1 MRALVTGFEAF
12 GGARANASY
21 AAVVRL
27 PARIGTLDVVSA
39 QLPTSYARSG
49 AALMREI
56 ERAQPAFV
64 LCVGEAGERHELN
77 VERVALNVQ
86 DACLADNDGAQPID
100 IPVVS
105 GAPAAYLSTLP
116 VRAIHDALIAAHLP
130 AILSNTAGTF
140 VCNHVFYTLMH
151 FAATTRTRL
160 SAGFLHVPAW
170 RENVRAEN
178 TATALTL
185 EEIVRGIAIAL
196 ELSAAHPS
204 VPSPSTG
211 EG

>member
-1 MRALVTGFEAF
+1 MAMRALVTGFEAF

-21 AAVVRL
+21 AAVARL
-27 PARIGTLDVVSA
+27 PARIGALDIVTA

-49 AALMREI
+49 VALMREI

-77 VERVALNVQ
+77 VERVAINVQ
-86 DACLADNDGAQPID
+86 DARLADNDGAQPID
-100 IPVVS
+100 MPVVS
-105 GAPAAYLSTLP
+105 GAPAAYFSTLP

-130 AILSNTAGTF
+130 ATLSNTAGTF
-140 VCNHVFYTLMH
+140 ACNHVFYTLMH

-170 RENVRAEN
+170 RDDSRAG
-178 TATALTL
+178 TAATVMTL
-185 EEIVRGIAIAL
+185 DDIVRGITIAL
-196 ELSAAHPS
+196 EVSTAAHAR
-204 VPSPSTG
+204 
-211 EG
+211 